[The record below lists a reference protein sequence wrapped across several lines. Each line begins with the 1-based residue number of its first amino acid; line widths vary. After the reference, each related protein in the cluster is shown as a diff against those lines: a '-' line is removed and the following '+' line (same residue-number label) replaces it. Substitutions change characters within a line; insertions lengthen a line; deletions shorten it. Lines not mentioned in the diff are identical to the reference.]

1 MCPRLSYLELSY
13 MYSLSET
20 GRLSMGSLFR
30 QIIQNDPQIKALNMR
45 RFSDNC
51 DRDQS
56 IGELILESLL
66 SSNIDSITD
75 LNLVDNS
82 SWFELPDT

>member
-30 QIIQNDPQIKALNMR
+30 QIIQNDPQIKALNIQ
-45 RFSDNC
+45 RFSGNDVI
-51 DRDQS
+51 DQS
-56 IGELILESLL
+56 IDELILESLL

-82 SWFELPDT
+82 SWFKLPGT